1 MGILTEA
8 MQKAVPQIGLCFVA
22 TATLNG
28 KPNVSPKGSL
38 CVLDDDHL
46 GFADI
51 ASPDTMRN
59 LEANPIIEISTI
71 DQMSRKGYLFTG
83 EAEILKDG
91 PIYDKV
97 AETIW
102 AREGRDAP
110 VHAVVKVKVTQ
121 ARPVLSPA
129 YTLHKDAKE
138 EEVKAIFLK
147 RYGYVQID
155 KT

>member
-1 MGILTEA
+1 
-8 MQKAVPQIGLCFVA
+8 MQAAIPKIGLCFVA
-22 TATLNG
+22 TATLEG

-59 LEANPIIEISTI
+59 LAVNPVLEINAV
-71 DQMSRKGYLFTG
+71 DQIARKGYLFAGT
-83 EAEILKDG
+83 AEILRDG
-91 PIYDKV
+91 PIYTKV

-102 AREGRDAP
+102 EREGRDAP

-138 EEVKAIFLK
+138 EEVSAIFMK
-147 RYGYVQID
+147 RYGYQKLNSI
-155 KT
+155 

>member
-1 MGILTEA
+1 MGILTAA
-8 MQKAVPQIGLCFVA
+8 MQATVPQIGLCFVA
-22 TATLNG
+22 TATLDG

-59 LEANPIIEISTI
+59 LAINPLIEISAV
-71 DQMSRKGYLFTG
+71 DQMSRKGYLFVGT
-83 EAEILKDG
+83 AEILKDG
-91 PIYDKV
+91 PIYSKV

-110 VHAVVKVKVTQ
+110 VHAVVKVKVVQ

-138 EEVKAIFLK
+138 EDIKAVFLK
-147 RYGYVQID
+147 RYGYAEAP
-155 KT
+155 KA